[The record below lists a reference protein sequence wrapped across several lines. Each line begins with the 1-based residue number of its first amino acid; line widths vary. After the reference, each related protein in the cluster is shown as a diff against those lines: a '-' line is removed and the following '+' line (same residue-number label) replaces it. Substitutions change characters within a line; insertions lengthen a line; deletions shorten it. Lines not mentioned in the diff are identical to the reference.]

1 MFQNDRHKIR
11 QTRIFSPILCIMRM
25 LLIIFITSISV
36 NYIFAANDNTPA
48 GARSAGI
55 GNASVA
61 LYDFWAI
68 QNNQAGLSQINNISA
83 GFYFENRFLI
93 KDLGLC
99 FGAFVLPTKS
109 GVFGLSLKYF
119 GNKLYNE
126 TKAGLAFSRSFGKH
140 FSAGIQLDYF
150 STSVGEGYGSNK
162 LISFEAGIITKIN
175 DDLNIAVHVF
185 NPIRIKFND
194 YNNER
199 VPTILKLGLS
209 YKFSDRIQAMLET
222 EKDIDKKAI
231 FKAGFEYLIIENI
244 YVRAGITTNPTLYT
258 FGFGINFKKL
268 KIDFASSMHQT
279 LGYSP
284 QISVIYSFK

>member
-1 MFQNDRHKIR
+1 
-11 QTRIFSPILCIMRM
+11 MRT
-25 LLIIFITSISV
+25 LWIIIIASISL
-36 NYIFAANDNTPA
+36 NYSFAANDNTPA
-48 GARSAGI
+48 GAQSAGI

-93 KDLGLC
+93 KDLGIC

-109 GVFGLSLKYF
+109 GVFGLSVKYF

-126 TKAGLAFSRSFGKH
+126 TKAGLAYSRSFGEH

-150 STSVGEGYGSNK
+150 STNIGENYGSKN

-175 DDLNIAVHVF
+175 EQLNIAAHVF
-185 NPIRIKFND
+185 NPIRIMFND

-199 VPTILKLGLS
+199 IPTILKFGLS
-209 YKFSDRIQAMLET
+209 YKFSDKLQTMLET

-231 FKAGFEYLIIENI
+231 FKAGIEYRIIEKI
-244 YVRAGITTNPTLYT
+244 YVRGGITSDPTLYT

-284 QISVIYSFK
+284 QISIVYTFK

>member
-1 MFQNDRHKIR
+1 
-11 QTRIFSPILCIMRM
+11 MRT
-25 LLIIFITSISV
+25 LWIIIIASISL
-36 NYIFAANDNTPA
+36 NYSFAANDNTPA

-126 TKAGLAFSRSFGKH
+126 TKAGLAYSKSFGEH

-150 STSVGEGYGSNK
+150 STSIGENYGSKN

-175 DDLNIAVHVF
+175 DDLNVAVHVF

-199 VPTILKLGLS
+199 IPTILKFGYHINFPTGFKLCSKPKKILTKKQFLKPALNTGL
-209 YKFSDRIQAMLET
+209 L
-222 EKDIDKKAI
+222 KKYM
-231 FKAGFEYLIIENI
+231 FEVELR
-244 YVRAGITTNPTLYT
+244 VTRLYT
-258 FGFGINFKKL
+258 L
-268 KIDFASSMHQT
+268 LD
-279 LGYSP
+279 LE
-284 QISVIYSFK
+284 

>member
-1 MFQNDRHKIR
+1 M
-11 QTRIFSPILCIMRM
+11 RILW
-25 LLIIFITSISV
+25 IIIITSISV

-61 LYDFWAI
+61 LFDFWSI
-68 QNNQAGLSQINNISA
+68 QNNQAGLSQINSISA

-99 FGAFVLPTKS
+99 FGAVVLPTKS

-126 TKAGLAFSRSFGKH
+126 TKAGLAYSRMFGDRFSV
-140 FSAGIQLDYF
+140 GIQLDYF
-150 STSVGEGYGSNK
+150 STSIGESYGSKN

-175 DDLNIAVHVF
+175 DDLNIAAHVF
-185 NPIRIKFND
+185 NPIQVKLND

-199 VPTILKLGLS
+199 IPTILKFGLS
-209 YKFSDRIQAMLET
+209 YKFSDRLQTMLET

-231 FKAGFEYLIIENI
+231 LKAGIEYRIIEKI
-244 YVRAGITTNPTLYT
+244 YVRGGIASDPTLYT
-258 FGFGINFKKL
+258 FGFGINFNKL

-284 QISVIYSFK
+284 QISVVYTF